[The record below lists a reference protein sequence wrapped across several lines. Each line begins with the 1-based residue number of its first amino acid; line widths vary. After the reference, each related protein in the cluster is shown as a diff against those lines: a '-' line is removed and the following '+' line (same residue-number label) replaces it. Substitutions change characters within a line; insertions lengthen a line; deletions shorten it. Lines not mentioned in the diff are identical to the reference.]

1 MSVDAAVAERVA
13 IGRVVRPHGRHGE
26 VVVEPWTDTPGRFP
40 ELRRAF
46 LRRGGSD
53 TEVTVAGCRAHQGRY
68 LLKLEGVDSI
78 DAAERLRDGQLTID
92 ESELPALPE
101 GSYYHH
107 ELIGMQAER
116 LDGAP
121 LGRVASLMETGG
133 TPVLCISG
141 DDGELLVPLAERYL
155 SRVDV
160 AARRLVLDLS
170 EWGDAAH

>member
-1 MSVDAAVAERVA
+1 MSAGVAERVA

-40 ELRRAF
+40 GLRHAF
-46 LRRGGSD
+46 LRREGSD

-78 DAAERLRDGQLTID
+78 DDAEQLRDGQLTID
-92 ESELPALPE
+92 ESEVPALPA
-101 GSYYHH
+101 GSYYHY

-133 TPVLCISG
+133 TPVLCIEG
-141 DDGELLVPLAERYL
+141 DRGELLVPLAERYL

-160 AARRLVLDLS
+160 AEGRLILDLS
-170 EWGDAAH
+170 EWGDAAD